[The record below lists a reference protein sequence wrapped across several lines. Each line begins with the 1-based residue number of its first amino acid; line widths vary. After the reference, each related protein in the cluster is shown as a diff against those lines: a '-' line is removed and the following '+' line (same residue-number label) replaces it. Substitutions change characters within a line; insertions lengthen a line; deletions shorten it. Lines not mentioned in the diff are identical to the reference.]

1 MIVQIYEIQTPDE
14 AERCIELGVDHLGS
28 VLLSKDEWRCGIL
41 KEVTRMSERADVKSS
56 LIPLFQDTDTLYRVT
71 DYYRPNYIHFCES
84 LTDPGGRELDLSRF
98 VEIQSGLKQKFPEI
112 GIMRSIPVPENGST
126 SVFPTLSLA
135 QTLEPFSDIFL
146 TDTCLGKEPVA
157 GYIGITG
164 IPGDR
169 EVSKKLVLQSEI
181 PVILAGGL
189 SPENVYE
196 AILEALPAGVDSCTQ
211 TNRIDDAGKP
221 LRFRKDFQKVEMF
234 VKEIRNAEV
243 QIRVKEE
250 ELQKK
255 IADLNK
261 ELREREAALP
271 AHSVKPQQLLTIEYL
286 EDEIAITE
294 KQIEELK
301 GVSKGESNDTSGR
314 KLQT

>member
-1 MIVQIYEIQTPDE
+1 M
-14 AERCIELGVDHLGS
+14 A
-28 VLLSKDEWRCGIL
+28 
-41 KEVTRMSERADVKSS
+41 
-56 LIPLFQDTDTLYRVT
+56 
-71 DYYRPNYIHFCES
+71 
-84 LTDPGGRELDLSRF
+84 
-98 VEIQSGLKQKFPEI
+98 
-112 GIMRSIPVPENGST
+112 
-126 SVFPTLSLA
+126 
-135 QTLEPFSDIFL
+135 
-146 TDTCLGKEPVA
+146 
-157 GYIGITG
+157 
-164 IPGDR
+164 
-169 EVSKKLVLQSEI
+169 KKLVLQSEI

-221 LRFRKDFQKVEMF
+221 LRFKKDFQKVEMF
-234 VKEIRNAEV
+234 VKEIRNAEA

-261 ELREREAALP
+261 ELREQEAALP
-271 AHSVKPQQLLTIEYL
+271 AHSVKPQQLLAIEDL

-294 KQIEELK
+294 KQIEALK
-301 GVSKGESNDTSGR
+301 GVSKGERNDTSGR